1 MTVLEQLEAM
11 EDFTY
16 VEKKIASYILEHKD
30 EMGEMTISGLAAAT
44 YSSNAAIIRMCR
56 KMEMK
61 GYKEFRI
68 QLVRDIERRQREQIP
83 VNMDRPFYEKDSASD
98 IVKQISDLMTE
109 TIRTCYEA
117 MPVKELERV
126 AQWIMEAETIYI
138 YAVGD
143 SMINAIAFTNRLIKL
158 KKRAVIINQ
167 YGEGD
172 AYIRNAGH
180 QDVMMVISYSGRN
193 ILRKNYH
200 AMLRRKGCRTILIS
214 SMDKAVGYD
223 AVIRFPARESYETYG
238 RKMATYYSQT
248 SISYILNCIYGI
260 TFAKRGKL

>member
-30 EMGEMTISGLAAAT
+30 EMGEMTISGLAVAT

-98 IVKQISDLMTE
+98 IV
-109 TIRTCYEA
+109 
-117 MPVKELERV
+117 
-126 AQWIMEAETIYI
+126 
-138 YAVGD
+138 
-143 SMINAIAFTNRLIKL
+143 
-158 KKRAVIINQ
+158 
-167 YGEGD
+167 
-172 AYIRNAGH
+172 
-180 QDVMMVISYSGRN
+180 
-193 ILRKNYH
+193 
-200 AMLRRKGCRTILIS
+200 
-214 SMDKAVGYD
+214 
-223 AVIRFPARESYETYG
+223 
-238 RKMATYYSQT
+238 
-248 SISYILNCIYGI
+248 
-260 TFAKRGKL
+260 